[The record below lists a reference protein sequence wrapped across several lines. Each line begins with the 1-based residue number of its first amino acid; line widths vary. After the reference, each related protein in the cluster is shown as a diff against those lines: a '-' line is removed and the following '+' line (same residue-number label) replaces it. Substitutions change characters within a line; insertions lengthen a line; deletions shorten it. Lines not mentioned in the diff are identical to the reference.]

1 MKALSG
7 LGLLLM
13 PFTQQMWKKSPFELS
28 LKGPIGGRW
37 TSNDG
42 GAARIFCTE
51 VSFLFLEAE
60 FLQKFCTEAS
70 FLQEVDN
77 CSCGSKFC
85 LGWFCVSAVGGY
97 SFLQGFDFGFAE
109 VDVVGLRCFCTSN
122 LVCILHG
129 RRSRPKKMTPDS
141 RRHLP
146 NYYVPRGVVAYGI
159 RRGRRCATASRA
171 AGSWQALKPAVHLS
185 DGTSACR

>member
-13 PFTQQMWKKSPFELS
+13 PCTQQMWKKSPFELS

-42 GAARIFCTE
+42 GAARI
-51 VSFLFLEAE
+51 
-60 FLQKFCTEAS
+60 FCTEAS

-159 RRGRRCATASRA
+159 RRGR
-171 AGSWQALKPAVHLS
+171 
-185 DGTSACR
+185 